1 MLDKY
6 KRYASKSKSSKNDI
20 ECDNSKVIER
30 TYDKYKRETVGRGA
44 KGEQGPQGKIGPQ
57 GPRGEKG
64 EQGPEGKVGPQ
75 GPRGEKGEQGPEGKI
90 GPQGPRGEKGEQ
102 GPEGK
107 VGPQGPRGEQGL
119 QGKIGPQGP
128 RGEKGEPGLEG
139 KTGPQGPRGEKGE
152 QGLQGKIGPQG
163 PRGEKGNSTVQN
175 NAYLVQSESVSISPT
190 SRFVFNSS
198 FINGTDISVKNDG
211 MTVVL
216 SPNATYYIKYTVTG
230 NSYNTYIVGL
240 RVNEALIKGS
250 LAYCEEG
257 IKNSISNGAIY
268 TTGNCE
274 EELDLYNFSNRN
286 IKTIPNSVNMQ
297 IIRIN

>member
-44 KGEQGPQGKIGPQ
+44 KGEQGP
-57 GPRGEKG
+57 
-64 EQGPEGKVGPQ
+64 
-75 GPRGEKGEQGPEGKI
+75 
-90 GPQGPRGEKGEQ
+90 
-102 GPEGK
+102 
-107 VGPQGPRGEQGL
+107 
-119 QGKIGPQGP
+119 
-128 RGEKGEPGLEG
+128 
-139 KTGPQGPRGEKGE
+139 
-152 QGLQGKIGPQG
+152 QGKIGPQG